1 MFPDDGFIMI
11 PNMVKD
17 LKRYF
22 NIDDNKVFIS
32 GHSNGATGVIS
43 YLLKSPNSFAGFYG
57 FNTNPRIR
65 TGGTFIRNALNR
77 SYFNVATDKDYYFPV
92 SGHDTLT
99 KLALLSGIDWQN
111 HVFHGFPHWF
121 PQFKESAPAFKLMF
135 QDMKTRVR
143 NPFKHNLN
151 WECDDVKY
159 GQCDWISIEKLDTLA
174 EKRTGKEKLTF
185 LSRIGLII
193 MIQAKY
199 QILLLRRFIFQGYQV
214 LLKLI
219 IKTIGLK

>member
-1 MFPDDGFIMI
+1 
-11 PNMVKD
+11 
-17 LKRYF
+17 
-22 NIDDNKVFIS
+22 
-32 GHSNGATGVIS
+32 
-43 YLLKSPNSFAGFYG
+43 
-57 FNTNPRIR
+57 
-65 TGGTFIRNALNR
+65 
-77 SYFNVATDKDYYFPV
+77 
-92 SGHDTLT
+92 
-99 KLALLSGIDWQN
+99 
-111 HVFHGFPHWF
+111 
-121 PQFKESAPAFKLMF
+121 MF